1 MGVTE
6 EDDWFYGSELRLQGV
21 ALKQEGAELDETR
34 RQLQAD
40 ANSKSR
46 EIQEKM
52 NQQRQAAMEKAEE
65 RVQEI
70 TRNKTRKAALF
81 EKEEK
86 LAPPEDRA
94 KLAAQHKIALKK
106 LDEAVAAERAKQ
118 SEILSKAEQA
128 GEKDL
133 GDKQKKRDQAL
144 RDRRD
149 VVERKAQQL
158 NEAVDEN
165 MRDRERDWQ
174 NRVNGWVLKAQRKI
188 KAKEADDKAK
198 ADKEKER
205 KKRKRMR
212 K

>member
-1 MGVTE
+1 ME
-6 EDDWFYGSELRLQGV
+6 
-21 ALKQEGAELDETR
+21 AEIN
-34 RQLQAD
+34 Q
-40 ANSKSR
+40 
-46 EIQEKM
+46 IQEKM

-94 KLAAQHKIALKK
+94 KLAAQHKIELKK
-106 LDEAVAAERAKQ
+106 LDEAV
-118 SEILSKAEQA
+118 
-128 GEKDL
+128 
-133 GDKQKKRDQAL
+133 
-144 RDRRD
+144 
-149 VVERKAQQL
+149 
-158 NEAVDEN
+158 DEN
-165 MRDRERDWQ
+165 MLGRERDWQ

-198 ADKEKER
+198 AEKEMER
-205 KKRKRMR
+205 KKRRRMR